1 MPSFPKPKFP
11 YTVDL
16 VKEIKALRKYRDSK
30 DELKIPPSTRKNLRV
45 ATWNVANLG
54 AQEREDD
61 HLEII
66 AEILS
71 WFDIITVQEVKE
83 NSEHFQK
90 IVSFMGKRY
99 KFIFSDEGG
108 NNERIT
114 FIYNSR
120 KISLLQEVA
129 ELGIPPSEFSS
140 IKITGIGETFQ
151 GFDRS
156 PYMASFRTGKFEFTL
171 LGVHLYF
178 GSDTEEKS
186 INRRC
191 LEAYCVGRWAD
202 LRGRSKYTFNSI
214 KNIFALG
221 DFNLPMLD
229 ENDKI
234 YKALVARGL
243 QLPTHTSKVY
253 SNISN
258 DKMYDQIA
266 FLPDSKTRIISH
278 GVFPFDNAIFADI
291 YQNKTAAEFKGYIKY
306 YISDHRPMWMELN
319 TEELPS

>member
-11 YTVDL
+11 YTVNL
-16 VKEIKALRKYRDSK
+16 SKEIKALRKYRDSK
-30 DELKIPPSTRKNLRV
+30 EDLKIPASTDKNLRI
-45 ATWNVANLG
+45 ATWNIANLG
-54 AQEREDD
+54 AQERETP
-61 HLEII
+61 HLKII

-71 WFDIITVQEVKE
+71 WFDIIAVQESKE

-90 IVSFMGKRY
+90 IVGFMDKPY
-99 KFIFSDEGG
+99 AFIFTDEGG
-108 NNERIT
+108 NSERIA
-114 FIYNSR
+114 FIYNSI
-120 KISLLQEVA
+120 KITLLKEIA
-129 ELGIPPSEFSS
+129 ELSIPPSECRS
-140 IKITGIGETFQ
+140 IKIPGIAETFQ

-156 PYMASFRTGKFEFTL
+156 PYMASFRTNKFEFTL
-171 LGVHLYF
+171 LSVHLYY
-178 GSDTEEKS
+178 GDDTEAKS

-202 LRGRSKYTFNSI
+202 LRGKSKYSYNSI
-214 KNIFALG
+214 KNVFALG
-221 DFNLPMLD
+221 DFNLPMID

-243 QLPTHTSKVY
+243 QLPDHTSKVY

-266 FLPDSKTRIISH
+266 FLPDTKRRIITQ
-278 GVFPFDNAIFADI
+278 GVFPFDNIAFADI
-291 YQNKTAAEFKGYIKY
+291 YKNKTPTEFRGYIKY

-319 TEELPS
+319 IQ